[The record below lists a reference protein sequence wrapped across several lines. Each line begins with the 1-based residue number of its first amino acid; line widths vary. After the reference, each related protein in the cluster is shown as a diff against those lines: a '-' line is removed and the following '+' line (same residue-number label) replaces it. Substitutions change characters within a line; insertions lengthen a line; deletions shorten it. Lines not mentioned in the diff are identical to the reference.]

1 MLENTYRLRGRRG
14 GVKTKLDEARKRH
27 NIPVHYT
34 SCTKRSKFEYSNSNT
49 KGVNF
54 SNLIKIPICKDNN
67 NQTVPHF
74 VPRVMLSNVMSL
86 TPKLDEV
93 SEFLLRK
100 KIDIGFITESWLKD
114 RINDSIVKISGFN
127 LIRKDRSSHEH
138 GGVCI
143 YLKDQIKYT
152 IPENLQCCREHEVLW
167 LKIHLNVIH

>member
-1 MLENTYRLRGRRG
+1 MRGGLYLGFLVGHIFVYNGWAHWPIDFVVDSKQIRSRDSQQELVNMLENSYRLRGRRG

-34 SCTKRSKFEYSNSNT
+34 SCTNRFKFEYSNSNI

-54 SNLIKIPICKDNN
+54 SNLIKIPISKDNN

-100 KIDIGFITESWLKD
+100 KIDIGFITETWLKD
-114 RINDSIVKISGFN
+114 R
-127 LIRKDRSSHEH
+127 
-138 GGVCI
+138 
-143 YLKDQIKYT
+143 
-152 IPENLQCCREHEVLW
+152 VLT
-167 LKIHLNVIH
+167 L